1 MIEKIRQYFTSKY
14 YRKWKNLK
22 WKNKRY
28 RRRIKELEK
37 KLESKDETL

>member
-1 MIEKIRQYFTSKY
+1 MLEKIKQYLTSTY

-28 RRRIKELEK
+28 RRKIRYLEK
-37 KLESKDETL
+37 KLEEKDV